1 MWFTRKLIL
10 KNLEKIR
17 ILVKYHIFFQLERL
31 FENRHPR
38 KMIGI
43 YYKWQRGMMNIDR
56 WISKWCHEITSISKC
71 NETACQEKYVSLS
84 NLYFFQEDCSSLSL
98 VVRGSCLLIMQNW
111 KISHFC
117 GNSSQRENSFV
128 RIDATLRQ
136 NTNSIYFQH
145 KKNLISNSVYDA
157 L

>member
-1 MWFTRKLIL
+1 MW
-10 KNLEKIR
+10 NLHGIISHWGPKFC
-17 ILVKYHIFFQLERL
+17 IFFKGKVIWAARSIT
-31 FENRHPR
+31 N
-38 KMIGI
+38 G
-43 YYKWQRGMMNIDR
+43 GMPLLMNIDR

-136 NTNSIYFQH
+136 NTNSKLFHCGSIYFEH
-145 KKNLISNSVYDA
+145 KI
-157 L
+157 